1 MARKSRRKNIFKKRV
16 AKKRVTKK
24 RAKKR
29 VTKKRKSRRKNKR
42 LTVSRKKLNYYKKK
56 FRKFTKNNR
65 KMRGGSKSNFT
76 YGCKYPQNIGSI
88 ITGYAN
94 NTNPF
99 LPDPNPLNSNIRPH
113 VLQKGGHDTPT
124 QSSSSSSGGYDFG
137 LGDLLLNY
145 NKASNFGQNIW
156 HRYKGNKNEMP
167 ADPTHQP
174 ELRKSL
180 TPDHNTADVP
190 KYYSHATIKAA
201 SNTL

>member
-1 MARKSRRKNIFKKRV
+1 MGRKSRRKNIFKKRV
-16 AKKRVTKK
+16 TKKRVTKK
-24 RAKKR
+24 R
-29 VTKKRKSRRKNKR
+29 VKKRKSRRKNKR
-42 LTVSRKKLNYYKKK
+42 LSVSRKKLNYYKKK

-113 VLQKGGHDTPT
+113 VLKGG
-124 QSSSSSSGGYDFG
+124 GAMYDFG

-145 NKASNFGQNIW
+145 NKATNFGQNIW

-167 ADPTHQP
+167 ADTTHQP

>member
-1 MARKSRRKNIFKKRV
+1 MGRKSRRKNIL
-16 AKKRVTKK
+16 KKRVTKK
-24 RAKKR
+24 RVTKKR
-29 VTKKRKSRRKNKR
+29 VTKKRVTNKRVKKRKSRRKNKR
-42 LTVSRKKLNYYKKK
+42 LSVSRKKLNYYKKK

-113 VLQKGGHDTPT
+113 VLKGG
-124 QSSSSSSGGYDFG
+124 GAMYDFG

-145 NKASNFGQNIW
+145 NKATNFGQNIW
-156 HRYKGNKNEMP
+156 HRYKGTKNEMP

-174 ELRKSL
+174 ELRKNL
-180 TPDHNTADVP
+180 TSEHNTADVP
-190 KYYSHATIKAA
+190 KYYSQATIKA
-201 SNTL
+201 STNTL

>member
-1 MARKSRRKNIFKKRV
+1 MTRKSRRKNIFKKRV
-16 AKKRVTKK
+16 TNKRVTNKRVTNKRVTKK
-24 RAKKR
+24 K
-29 VTKKRKSRRKNKR
+29 KSRRKNKG
-42 LTVSRKKLNYYKKK
+42 LSVSRKKLNYYKKK
-56 FRKFTKNNR
+56 FKKFTKNNR

-76 YGCKYPQNIGSI
+76 YGCKYPQNIGSV

-113 VLQKGGHDTPT
+113 VLQKGGG
-124 QSSSSSSGGYDFG
+124 SMNDFG
-137 LGDLLLNY
+137 LGDLLINY
-145 NKASNFGQNIW
+145 NKATNFGQNIW

-167 ADPTHQP
+167 ANPTHQP

-180 TPDHNTADVP
+180 TADHNTPDVP